1 MNDSQIKNL
10 FARIGKNVLK
20 KIGKNNFN
28 DLLRSIN
35 EKKAYD
41 EISSVASKLSKK
53 GLVVPTQSKIRKTYY
68 MNDPILYETITVKF
82 NAKSKSFWST
92 THVTLTFDQNKSAV
106 VFLGEKEVLSEMDL
120 ASILNINN
128 GFKLLEFQNN
138 FN

>member
-1 MNDSQIKNL
+1 MN
-10 FARIGKNVLK
+10 
-20 KIGKNNFN
+20 
-28 DLLRSIN
+28 
-35 EKKAYD
+35 E
-41 EISSVASKLSKK
+41 
-53 GLVVPTQSKIRKTYY
+53 LV
-68 MNDPILYETITVKF
+68 LYETIRVKF

-92 THVTLTFDQNKSAV
+92 THITLTFDQNKSAV